1 MYLFTYMSNSD
12 LEEIYKSYRRSCNK
26 LFKDENELFL
36 KIVKENQEMVS
47 SIYKTSSLGFAINV
61 ISAAL
66 LNTIS
71 EKYFELYKKL
81 NDLLED

>member
-1 MYLFTYMSNSD
+1 MSNSD
-12 LEEIYKSYRRSCNK
+12 LEEIYKSYRRACNK

-36 KIVKENQEMVS
+36 KIVKENQEVVS
-47 SIYKTSSLGFAINV
+47 SIYKTSSFGFAINV

-71 EKYFELYKKL
+71 ERYFELYKKL